1 MRIKRKYEKVML
13 HPIMTF
19 CLLIFG
25 TIILSGV
32 LTLFNASATY
42 SKVSN
47 IGSYVSDSVYVE
59 NLFSLSGLKFIFSN
73 AVSSFASFT
82 PLSMLIIT
90 LIGFG
95 VMDKSGFLD
104 SFFYVLTKKV
114 SKRVVTFSLSLVC
127 ILASIGGDLSY
138 IVLIPLAAV
147 LFKYGKR
154 HPKAGII

>member
-59 NLFSLSGLKFIFSN
+59 N
-73 AVSSFASFT
+73 
-82 PLSMLIIT
+82 
-90 LIGFG
+90 
-95 VMDKSGFLD
+95 
-104 SFFYVLTKKV
+104 
-114 SKRVVTFSLSLVC
+114 
-127 ILASIGGDLSY
+127 
-138 IVLIPLAAV
+138 
-147 LFKYGKR
+147 
-154 HPKAGII
+154 

>member
-13 HPIMTF
+13 HPIITF

-59 NLFSLSGLKFIFSN
+59 NLFSLSGLKYIFTTTVKN
-73 AVSSFASFT
+73 FANFAVLT
-82 PLSMLIIT
+82 NLIIRFVNY
-90 LIGFG
+90 L
-95 VMDKSGFLD
+95 
-104 SFFYVLTKKV
+104 
-114 SKRVVTFSLSLVC
+114 
-127 ILASIGGDLSY
+127 
-138 IVLIPLAAV
+138 
-147 LFKYGKR
+147 
-154 HPKAGII
+154 